1 MREEFWNRVLHVA
14 DRFVSAYEKNVALQ
28 YAMHPELKPVVIRTA
43 TAMLKPDLPPA
54 VPIPKCGAQHEGA
67 TCTLAQKHPAL
78 DHWDETR
85 QVEWPNPDKVPPP
98 ERVDAPVV
106 TQGIEEMPDAMAAR
120 EAAEARAR
128 LEAET
133 APA

>member
-1 MREEFWNRVLHVA
+1 MNVDEALRQMGAGLEFPEAAMRW
-14 DRFVSAYEKNVALQ
+14 
-28 YAMHPELKPVVIRTA
+28 
-43 TAMLKPDLPPA
+43 
-54 VPIPKCGAQHEGA
+54 
-67 TCTLAQKHPAL
+67 AL

-106 TQGIEEMPDAMAAR
+106 TQGVEEMPDAMAAR